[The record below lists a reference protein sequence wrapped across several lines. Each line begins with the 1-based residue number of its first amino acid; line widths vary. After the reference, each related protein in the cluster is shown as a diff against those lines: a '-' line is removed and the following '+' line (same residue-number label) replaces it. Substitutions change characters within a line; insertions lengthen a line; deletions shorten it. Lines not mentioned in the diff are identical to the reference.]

1 MPWSMAKNSLVSW
14 PALVPQLENNVVAT
28 DSPLLRW
35 HADTHVSMSAGFWPR
50 DRWSTSFHLGG
61 LVTPRLAYRLA
72 TLAWSGTHQ
81 GWRGGRLVLSL
92 WGRVRLPLPQGWV
105 CVSIT

>member
-35 HADTHVSMSAGFWPR
+35 HADTHVSMSAGFWPK

-61 LVTPRLAYRLA
+61 LVTPEDLPTGWTLWLGLAPTRD
-72 TLAWSGTHQ
+72 GE
-81 GWRGGRLVLSL
+81 V
-92 WGRVRLPLPQGWV
+92 VGWV
-105 CVSIT
+105 CPCGGEFVSRYLKDRSA